1 MRCQRQ
7 SLPWRLSISWNRA
20 FRPNLL
26 RNRHRHDG
34 VVVSAGG
41 GRGGAVGLADEC
53 LAFLQ
58 QARTVEQAWL
68 GGELGCEVSQHRSAI
83 SGGGEPTE
91 LAVFLVKAVRG

>member
-26 RNRHRHDG
+26 RNRRRHDA

-41 GRGGAVGLADEC
+41 GGGGAVGLADEG

-58 QARTVEQAWL
+58 QARAVEQARL
-68 GGELGCEVSQHRSAI
+68 CSEQRGKVGQHGAAI

-91 LAVFLVKAVRG
+91 LAVFFVKAVRG